1 MMRKRRNRRE
11 RLLSSCK
18 LTPATSLLTC
28 RASIFTK
35 DFKAVASS
43 VSGWKEGEAY
53 VISLVGSDNQG
64 TICCIGDCFRE
75 DRKDH
80 KTTRDPRDPH
90 SVPASRC

>member
-1 MMRKRRNRRE
+1 MMRKKRNRRE
-11 RLLSSCK
+11 RLQTSCK
-18 LTPATSLLTC
+18 LMSKVLQLTS

-64 TICCIGDCFRE
+64 TLRCFGDCVRE
-75 DRKDH
+75 D
-80 KTTRDPRDPH
+80 
-90 SVPASRC
+90 

>member
-1 MMRKRRNRRE
+1 MMRKRRSRRE

-18 LTPATSLLTC
+18 FMQQCFELTS

-53 VISLVGSDNQG
+53 VTPLIVSDDQG
-64 TICCIGDCFRE
+64 TICCTGDCLRE
-75 DRKDH
+75 D
-80 KTTRDPRDPH
+80 
-90 SVPASRC
+90 